1 MLCLTMLHLTCLRP
15 CSDACDLIPVQYSWR
30 ITSWIG
36 VDMLQTLHRPLLD
49 EVSLPEV
56 TRCGLN
62 SPSPD
67 SLTPER
73 AAAMIWTWADGH
85 PYNPYVDLS
94 QPAQLWTMLQD
105 VLRSS
110 FGGADTKVQAQP
122 TALLALH
129 AAARQPACQAASGCN
144 FAL

>member
-1 MLCLTMLHLTCLRP
+1 MLFCQCIGIHR
-15 CSDACDLIPVQYSWR
+15 ACFICVCKH
-30 ITSWIG
+30 G
-36 VDMLQTLHRPLLD
+36 VTAPRPLLD

-85 PYNPYVDLS
+85 PYEPYSDLS
-94 QPAQLWTMLQD
+94 QPTQLWMMLQD
-105 VLRSS
+105 VLHSA
-110 FGGADTKVQAQP
+110 FGGANTKVQLAQK
-122 TALLALH
+122 LLTLIL
-129 AAARQPACQAASGCN
+129 QEESCELLLLCCLFGC
-144 FAL
+144 LL

>member
-1 MLCLTMLHLTCLRP
+1 MVVP
-15 CSDACDLIPVQYSWR
+15 FVN
-30 ITSWIG
+30 
-36 VDMLQTLHRPLLD
+36 RPLLD

-85 PYNPYVDLS
+85 PYEPYSDLS
-94 QPAQLWTMLQD
+94 QPTQLWMMLQD
-105 VLRSS
+105 VLHSA
-110 FGGADTKVQAQP
+110 FGGADTKVQSVQKTLVYILDQANP
-122 TALLALH
+122 TGCPCFAACLGTLSELH
-129 AAARQPACQAASGCN
+129 ITRKLHS
-144 FAL
+144 

>member
-1 MLCLTMLHLTCLRP
+1 
-15 CSDACDLIPVQYSWR
+15 
-30 ITSWIG
+30 
-36 VDMLQTLHRPLLD
+36 MLQLLNRPLLD

-85 PYNPYVDLS
+85 PYQPYSDLS
-94 QPAQLWTMLQD
+94 QPMQLWMMLQD
-105 VLRSS
+105 VLYSAFS
-110 FGGADTKVQAQP
+110 GADTKVQAAQSIMM
-122 TALLALH
+122 LILQQESFL
-129 AAARQPACQAASGCN
+129 
-144 FAL
+144 FL

>member
-1 MLCLTMLHLTCLRP
+1 MALLLAMPKRHE
-15 CSDACDLIPVQYSWR
+15 CDTAS
-30 ITSWIG
+30 
-36 VDMLQTLHRPLLD
+36 RPLLD

-85 PYNPYVDLS
+85 PYQPYSDLS
-94 QPAQLWTMLQD
+94 QPMQLWMMLQD
-105 VLRSS
+105 VLHSAL
-110 FGGADTKVQAQP
+110 GGADTKVQPAAQ
-122 TALLALH
+122 TFEGY
-129 AAARQPACQAASGCN
+129 AAD
-144 FAL
+144 

>member
-1 MLCLTMLHLTCLRP
+1 MAP
-15 CSDACDLIPVQYSWR
+15 FV
-30 ITSWIG
+30 
-36 VDMLQTLHRPLLD
+36 HRPLLD

-85 PYNPYVDLS
+85 PYQPYSDLS
-94 QPAQLWTMLQD
+94 QPTQLWMMLQD
-105 VLRSS
+105 VLRSA
-110 FGGADTKVQAQP
+110 FGGAETKVQSVQRTSYGHVAP
-122 TALLALH
+122 SKRYRLLWDALALLPVWEPGLSCISLVMFIH
-129 AAARQPACQAASGCN
+129 S
-144 FAL
+144 

>member
-1 MLCLTMLHLTCLRP
+1 MDWCGHV
-15 CSDACDLIPVQYSWR
+15 A
-30 ITSWIG
+30 
-36 VDMLQTLHRPLLD
+36 TLHRPLLD

-85 PYNPYVDLS
+85 PYDPYLDLS
-94 QPAQLWTMLQD
+94 QAAQLWSMLQD
-105 VLRSS
+105 VLRAA
-110 FGGADTKVQAQP
+110 FGGTDTKVQTQP
-122 TALLALH
+122 TALPAVH
-129 AAARQPACQAASGCN
+129 AAAREPAFQASSGCSV
-144 FAL
+144 AL

>member
-1 MLCLTMLHLTCLRP
+1 MLC
-15 CSDACDLIPVQYSWR
+15 
-30 ITSWIG
+30 
-36 VDMLQTLHRPLLD
+36 RPLLD

-85 PYNPYVDLS
+85 PYDPYSKLS
-94 QPAQLWTMLQD
+94 QPTQLWLMLQD
-105 VLRSS
+105 VLHSA
-110 FGGADTKVQAQP
+110 FGGADTKVQLSAQTFLWVI
-122 TALLALH
+122 TALHGDVKLVWHALSC
-129 AAARQPACQAASGCN
+129 RRFGTCCLSCK
-144 FAL
+144 LW

>member
-1 MLCLTMLHLTCLRP
+1 MEKQK
-15 CSDACDLIPVQYSWR
+15 SAIY
-30 ITSWIG
+30 
-36 VDMLQTLHRPLLD
+36 RPLLD

-85 PYNPYVDLS
+85 PYNPYSDLS
-94 QPAQLWTMLQD
+94 QPAQLWIMLED
-105 VLRSS
+105 VLHSA
-110 FGGADTKVQAQP
+110 FGNADTKVW
-122 TALLALH
+122 LGEGL
-129 AAARQPACQAASGCN
+129 N
-144 FAL
+144 FACHACSTIAA